1 MQRQENPFKFGTVVD
16 GEYFTDRIEE
26 LKHVKSI
33 LNSENHLVLI
43 SPRRYGKTS
52 LILKAAKETS
62 RPLLFLNLEAV
73 TDKKDLALTLLK
85 KLLALYPFERIKFL
99 FKNFRFM
106 PTLSMS
112 ALGDSMDISF
122 VTRVD
127 DNIVL
132 EDVFNLMS
140 KVSEKENKLLVV
152 FDEFQQIEV
161 IDKHL
166 SRLLRSIMQIQQ
178 NINFVMLGS
187 QESMMR
193 TIFENKKSPFYHFAE
208 LLPLKKIPR
217 EDFYTY
223 LYDRFS
229 SLTSDYDMKTI
240 SYQILDFTCCHP
252 YYTQKLAFNVWEL
265 LKNNVQTTNV
275 VFSAIEYSNEIHDM
289 DYERLWSRFNNTD
302 KKVLKY
308 LSLNRDVEKDFS
320 AIGIPASTVS
330 SSLKRMTL
338 AGILI
343 KEKYYEIDDPFFAQW
358 IKTIL

>member
-252 YYTQKLAFNVWEL
+252 YYTQKL
-265 LKNNVQTTNV
+265 
-275 VFSAIEYSNEIHDM
+275 EIGRAH
-289 DYERLWSRFNNTD
+289 
-302 KKVLKY
+302 V
-308 LSLNRDVEKDFS
+308 
-320 AIGIPASTVS
+320 
-330 SSLKRMTL
+330 
-338 AGILI
+338 
-343 KEKYYEIDDPFFAQW
+343 
-358 IKTIL
+358 